1 MRLHPPS
8 PQDTNRTT
16 RAVIAGFAKFFP
28 IPPNSIFTTT
38 IATKQPTIAIQNGN
52 VDGRLKASN
61 IPVTTALQSEMVLG
75 CLVITLYKYS
85 KMIQEATQTQ
95 INMSARKPNSKV
107 AMAVGISATT
117 TVSIMLEVVTGSFRC
132 GEVTTKSLFFN
143 VIHLLLF
150 FSQHLLAH
158 SVVKHQI
165 TVSRAYIG
173 AASAFDAQIYLQRF

>member
-1 MRLHPPS
+1 MWEIFPS
-8 PQDTNRTT
+8 ANEGVTNALASPIAAEKDTNRTT

-85 KMIQEATQTQ
+85 K
-95 INMSARKPNSKV
+95 
-107 AMAVGISATT
+107 
-117 TVSIMLEVVTGSFRC
+117 
-132 GEVTTKSLFFN
+132 
-143 VIHLLLF
+143 
-150 FSQHLLAH
+150 
-158 SVVKHQI
+158 
-165 TVSRAYIG
+165 
-173 AASAFDAQIYLQRF
+173 

>member
-1 MRLHPPS
+1 MRFGSS
-8 PQDTNRTT
+8 PILESFSSTSSDMALTCGTL
-16 RAVIAGFAKFFP
+16 APLAI
-28 IPPNSIFTTT
+28 
-38 IATKQPTIAIQNGN
+38 TKSVSYTH
-52 VDGRLKASN
+52 L
-61 IPVTTALQSEMVLG
+61 ALQSEMVLG

-107 AMAVGISATT
+107 AAMAVGISATT

-165 TVSRAYIG
+165 TVSPVLLYTSRCV
-173 AASAFDAQIYLQRF
+173 